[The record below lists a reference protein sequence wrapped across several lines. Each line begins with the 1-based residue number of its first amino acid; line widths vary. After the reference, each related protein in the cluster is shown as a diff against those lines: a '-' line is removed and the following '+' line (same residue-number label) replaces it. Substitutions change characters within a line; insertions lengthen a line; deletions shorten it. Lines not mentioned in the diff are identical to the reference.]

1 VRLPYHACSSFGVL
15 KRAVVFLWYMARAK
29 YPCAHGGEVH
39 MMHIYNLNH
48 RSLIQ
53 QLISPPLQFLKL
65 TLPPPSHCLV
75 SFQKKKLWRPSLKSR
90 GLRQRGS
97 EPRRRSPVQK
107 RKRDISPSSQCRSW
121 LPPLCL
127 PQPSGREPADQTR
140 WSALVRLGR
149 AKSHKRKNVKNETK
163 KPHNPKKANNET
175 MEQV

>member
-1 VRLPYHACSSFGVL
+1 
-15 KRAVVFLWYMARAK
+15 VV
-29 YPCAHGGEVH
+29 HGAGEVSVCTRRRGAH
-39 MMHIYNLNH
+39 DAHIQSQPSIFNPTADLPSFAISQIDPPT
-48 RSLIQ
+48 SL
-53 QLISPPLQFLKL
+53 S
-65 TLPPPSHCLV
+65 LPCFFS
-75 SFQKKKLWRPSLKSR
+75 KKKLWRPSLKSR